1 VRPKE
6 FQVGDLV
13 CVFLDLDLESVDLP
27 AATVAML
34 ISLPRSTMM
43 DFFVDGRI
51 TTVASMGM
59 GMRYE
64 ILRPPPPTPHTH
76 NVFFYSFRGV
86 RVVGLINRCEVCFT
100 KEIALI
106 FLHKIVRKSFFGT
119 DFNHCPPINYN
130 PYYVLLF

>member
-1 VRPKE
+1 MSDTIEDSTELRLWSLEKIKENKAKVARAYNKKVRPKE

-64 ILRPPPPTPHTH
+64 ILRPPPPPPPTHTMYFSI
-76 NVFFYSFRGV
+76 VLGV
-86 RVVGLINRCEVCFT
+86 
-100 KEIALI
+100 
-106 FLHKIVRKSFFGT
+106 S
-119 DFNHCPPINYN
+119 
-130 PYYVLLF
+130 VLLV